1 MKKTLHYVLTA
12 LILLLMPIVTLSQIA
27 PDLGVASTFV
37 LFTSSG
43 AVTNVGISQI
53 TGNVGS
59 NSGPVTG
66 FGNVNGQMH
75 SGDGV
80 TGQAA
85 FDLNIAYNN
94 IASQA
99 ATVFPGIALG
109 GGQVLTP
116 AVFGV
121 PAPSVLSGI
130 LTLDGLGDPDA
141 CFIFQMNGAFSAD
154 PGASIAL
161 INGTKACNVFW
172 KVEGAV
178 TLATGV
184 DFKGNLIVNGAI
196 TLTSGDDLEGRA
208 LSMVG
213 AIGVTSVTASTPIGC
228 GSPTLM
234 GPLAPPLGSTEC
246 FALFTSIGAMT
257 NTGITHIDGD
267 IGTNNG
273 PLTGFDPLLVN
284 GTIHTPPDG
293 ATAQAAL
300 DIIPLYTA
308 LNVLPCDIELLYP
321 AQFGNSQV
329 LTPHVYCMNTAAHLT
344 DTIFLDAQGSPD
356 AVFVIQINGA
366 LTTSTY
372 SNVVLRG
379 GTQSKNVYWKVEGAA
394 DISAYSIFR
403 GTLVTNNGAITM
415 AYGDTLD
422 GRALSTN
429 GAVTIH
435 DGNISLPDIAGI
447 PIITPDGPL
456 TFCEGDSVVLTAS
469 SGSSYLWSTGQT
481 TQSITVFNSGDF
493 TVTTTGSC
501 GGGGTSAVTTVT
513 VYPLPIAIITPNGP
527 INLCQGE
534 SVMLTSSPAE
544 SYLWSNG
551 AITQSITVN
560 TSGDYSVTVTD
571 INGCS
576 ATSPITVVTVN
587 PLPIATI
594 TPDGPTEFCEGES
607 VLLTASPGDSYL
619 WSNGQITQ
627 SILVTNAGNYTVTVT
642 NTFNCSATSAIT
654 VVTVY
659 PLPIAIITPSGPTS
673 FCQGESVILTSSPA
687 LSYLWS
693 NGAIT
698 QSITVTM
705 SGNYSVTVSD
715 INGCS
720 ATSPIT
726 IVTVNPLPIAT
737 ITPDGPTEFCEGES
751 VTLTSSPGDSYLW
764 SNGQTTQSILV
775 TNSGNYSVTVTSSF
789 NCSATSAITEVIVNP
804 LPIAIITPSGPTTF
818 CQGESV
824 ILTSSPAVTYL
835 WSNGAITQSII
846 VSMSGNYSVTVTDI
860 NGCSATS
867 PITIV
872 TVNPLPIV
880 TITPD
885 GPTEFCQGE
894 SVLLTSSPGETY
906 LWSNGQTTQSIL
918 VTNAGSYSVTMTDIN
933 GCSGTS
939 PITIVTVYP
948 LPIAIITPL
957 GPTEFCEGGSVTL
970 LSSPAILYAWSNGGN
985 TQAISVQTSGVYTVT
1000 VTDIN
1005 GCSATSEPITIT
1017 VYPSPIAT
1025 ITPNGPTDFCQGESV
1040 MLTSS
1045 PGESYLWSTGQTT
1058 QSIMVNT
1065 SGVYT
1070 VTVTNSFGCS
1080 ETSQP
1085 TVVTVHPLP
1094 IVVVTPNGP
1103 TSFCQGESVVLTS
1116 SMATTYLWSNGQI
1129 TQSITVSTSGNYF
1142 VTVTDEF
1149 GCSATSDPI
1158 TVTVYALPLA
1168 EITASGPLTFCEGG
1182 SVTLTS
1188 SPASI
1193 YLWSNG
1199 QTTQSILVE
1208 NSGDYFVTVTDIHG
1222 CSATSAITVVNVL
1235 PVPEAIITPN
1245 GPLAFCEGG
1254 SVLLTASEGTSYLWS
1269 TGATTQSILVTN
1281 SGDYFVTVSN
1291 GFNCSATSLITTVTV
1306 YPLPDAI
1313 ITANGPLEFCE
1324 GSSVTL
1330 TSSPAVTYLWSNG
1343 QTTQSILVENSGDYF
1358 VTVTDMNGCSATS
1371 AITTVNVLPVPDA
1384 IITPNG
1390 PLTFCDGE
1398 SVTLTSSPGL
1408 LYLWSTGETTQSI
1421 VVTTSGVYFVT
1432 VSNGDN
1438 CSATSASVTVV
1449 VNPLPLANIS
1459 PEGPVTICQGSS
1471 VTLTS
1476 SSGESYVWSTGETT
1490 QSIVVET
1497 SGDYFVTVTNIYNCS
1512 ATSQPTTIMVDP
1524 LPIAGFTSSETG
1536 SLTYSFVN
1544 TSVNATS
1551 FVWDFGDG
1559 QTSTSVDP
1567 TNIYAAAGTYTVTLT
1582 ATNGCG
1588 SDTATAVITLT
1599 PILEFEF
1606 FNGYSPNGDGYNDY
1620 WKIPMLSYY
1629 TDNEVLI
1636 INRWGNEV
1644 WKGVNYNNESVKWE
1658 GKNMDGDEM
1667 PDGTYYYIINYN
1679 NIVKTG
1685 WVFIKR

>member
-1 MKKTLHYVLTA
+1 MKKTLHYALTA

-43 AVTNVGISQI
+43 AVTNVGMSQI

-59 NSGPVTG
+59 NSGPVSG

-99 ATVFPGIALG
+99 ATMFPGIALG

-121 PAPSVLSGI
+121 PAVSVLSGI

-154 PGASIAL
+154 PGASIEL
-161 INGTKACNVFW
+161 INGTQACNVFW

-178 TLATGV
+178 TFATGV
-184 DFKGNLIVNGAI
+184 EFKGNLIVNGAI
-196 TLTSGDDLEGRA
+196 TLSSGDDLEGRA

-213 AIGVTSVTASTPIGC
+213 AVGVTTVTASTPIGC

-234 GPLAPPLGSTEC
+234 GPLAPPLGITEC

-300 DIIPLYTA
+300 DIIDLYTA
-308 LNVLPCDIELLYP
+308 LNILTCDIELLYP

-329 LTPHVYCMNTAAHLT
+329 LTPHVYCMSSAAHLT

-372 SNVVLRG
+372 SNVVLLG
-379 GTQSKNVYWKVEGAA
+379 GAQASNVYWKVEGSA
-394 DISAYSIFR
+394 DISGYSIFR

-429 GAVTIH
+429 GAITIH
-435 DGNISLPDIAGI
+435 DGNITIPGIVGI

-456 TFCEGDSVVLTAS
+456 TFCEGDSVILTAS
-469 SGSSYLWSTGQT
+469 SASSYLWSNGET
-481 TQSITVFNSGDF
+481 TQSITVTNSGDYS
-493 TVTTTGSC
+493 VTTVGSC
-501 GGGGTSAVTTVT
+501 GGGGTSAVTTVA
-513 VYPLPIAIITPNGP
+513 VYPLPIAIITPNGI

-534 SVMLTSSPAE
+534 SVLLTSSPAE

-551 AITQSITVN
+551 AITQSINVN

-587 PLPIATI
+587 PLPIAVI
-594 TPDGPTEFCEGES
+594 TPDGPTSFCQGDS
-607 VLLTASPGDSYL
+607 VILTSSPGDSYL
-619 WSNGQITQ
+619 WSNGQTTQ
-627 SILVTNAGNYTVTVT
+627 SIVVTNSGNYSVTVT
-642 NTFNCSATSAIT
+642 NSFNCSATSAIT

-659 PLPIAIITPSGPTS
+659 PLPIATITPNGPVNL
-673 FCQGESVILTSSPA
+673 CQGESVVLTSSSA
-687 LSYLWS
+687 VSYLWS

-698 QSITVTM
+698 QSITV
-705 SGNYSVTVSD
+705 
-715 INGCS
+715 
-720 ATSPIT
+720 
-726 IVTVNPLPIAT
+726 
-737 ITPDGPTEFCEGES
+737 
-751 VTLTSSPGDSYLW
+751 
-764 SNGQTTQSILV
+764 SI
-775 TNSGNYSVTVTSSF
+775 
-789 NCSATSAITEVIVNP
+789 
-804 LPIAIITPSGPTTF
+804 
-818 CQGESV
+818 
-824 ILTSSPAVTYL
+824 
-835 WSNGAITQSII
+835 
-846 VSMSGNYSVTVTDI
+846 SGNYSVTVTDI

-867 PITIV
+867 PITVV

-880 TITPD
+880 TITAD
-885 GPTEFCQGE
+885 GPLAFCDGE
-894 SVLLTSSPGETY
+894 SVTLTSSPGESY
-906 LWSNGQTTQSIL
+906 LWSTGAITQSIL
-918 VTNAGSYSVTMTDIN
+918 VTMAGSYSVTMTDIN

-939 PITIVTVYP
+939 PITIVIVYP
-948 LPIAIITPL
+948 LPIAIITPT

-970 LSSPAILYAWSNGGN
+970 VSSPAILYAWSNGGT
-985 TQAISVQTSGVYTVT
+985 TQAISVQTSGDYTVT
-1000 VTDIN
+1000 VTDLN

-1025 ITPNGPTDFCQGESV
+1025 ITPNGPTDFCEGESV

-1045 PGESYLWSTGQTT
+1045 PGVSYLWSTGQTT

-1065 SGVYT
+1065 SGAYT

-1080 ETSQP
+1080 NTSQP

-1129 TQSITVSTSGNYF
+1129 TQSITVTTSGNYF

-1149 GCSATSDPI
+1149 GCSASSDP
-1158 TVTVYALPLA
+1158 VSVLVYPLPLA
-1168 EITASGPLTFCEGG
+1168 EITANGPLTFCEGG

-1188 SPASI
+1188 SPAFT
-1193 YLWSNG
+1193 YMWSNG
-1199 QTTQSILVE
+1199 ETTQSIVVM
-1208 NSGDYFVTVTDIHG
+1208 NSGDFTVTVTDIHG
-1222 CSATSAITVVNVL
+1222 CSATSDITAVTVL
-1235 PVPEAIITPN
+1235 PVPIAIITPN

-1254 SVLLTASEGTSYLWS
+1254 SVLLTASQGTSYLWS
-1269 TGATTQSILVTN
+1269 TGETTQSILVTN

-1291 GFNCSATSLITTVTV
+1291 GFDCSATSLITTVTV

-1313 ITANGPLEFCE
+1313 ITADGPLAFCE
-1324 GSSVTL
+1324 GESVTL
-1330 TSSPAVTYLWSNG
+1330 TSSPALTYLWSNG
-1343 QTTQSILVENSGDYF
+1343 QTTQSIIVGTSGDYF
-1358 VTVTDMNGCSATS
+1358 VTVTDIHGCSATS
-1371 AITTVNVLPVPDA
+1371 AITTVTVLPVPDA

-1390 PLTFCDGE
+1390 PLTFCQGG

-1408 LYLWSTGETTQSI
+1408 TYLWSTGETTQSI
-1421 VVTTSGVYFVT
+1421 VVTSSGSYFVT
-1432 VSNGDN
+1432 VSNGNN
-1438 CSATSASVTVV
+1438 CSATSLMTIVTVYTLPDAIITADG
-1449 VNPLPLANIS
+1449 PL
-1459 PEGPVTICQGSS
+1459 TICEGES
-1471 VTLTS
+1471 VILS
-1476 SSGESYVWSTGETT
+1476 SSPALTYLWSNGQTT
-1490 QSIVVET
+1490 QSILVET
-1497 SGDYFVTVTNIYNCS
+1497 SGDYFVTVTDIHGCM
-1512 ATSQPTTIMVDP
+1512 ATSPITVVTVEP
-1524 LPIAGFTSSETG
+1524 LPVAGFTWSETG
-1536 SLTYSFVN
+1536 TFTYSFVN
-1544 TSVNATS
+1544 TSVHATS
-1551 FVWDFGDG
+1551 YAWDFGDG
-1559 QTSTSVDP
+1559 QTSTAVNP
-1567 TNIYAAAGTYTVTLT
+1567 TNGYANAGTYTVTLT

-1588 SDTATAVITLT
+1588 WDTATAVITLNEN
-1599 PILEFEF
+1599 LEFEF

-1620 WKIPMLSYY
+1620 WKIPALSYY
-1629 TDNEVLI
+1629 TNNEVLI

-1644 WKGVNYNNESVKWE
+1644 WKGVNYDNETVKWE
-1658 GKNMDGDEM
+1658 GKNMNGEDM

>member
-1 MKKTLHYVLTA
+1 MKKTLHNVLTA
-12 LILLLMPIVTLSQIA
+12 LMLLLMPIVTLSQIA

-43 AVTNVGISQI
+43 AVTNVGMSQI

-75 SGDGV
+75 SGDAV
-80 TGQAA
+80 TGDAA

-99 ATVFPGIALG
+99 ATIFPGIALG

-161 INGTKACNVFW
+161 INGTQACNVFW

-213 AIGVTSVTASTPIGC
+213 AVGVTSVKASTPIGC
-228 GSPTLM
+228 GSPILM
-234 GPLAPPLGSTEC
+234 GPLAPPLGITEC

-300 DIIPLYTA
+300 DIIVLYTA
-308 LNVLPCDIELLYP
+308 LNILTCDIELLYP

-329 LTPHVYCMNTAAHLT
+329 LTPHVYCMSSAAHLT

-372 SNVVLRG
+372 SNVVLLG
-379 GTQSKNVYWKVEGAA
+379 GTQASNVYWKVEGSA
-394 DISAYSIFR
+394 DISGYSIFR
-403 GTLVTNNGAITM
+403 GTLLTNNGAITM

-429 GAVTIH
+429 GAITIA
-435 DGNISLPDIAGI
+435 DGNITIPNVTGI
-447 PIITPDGPL
+447 PIITPSGPL
-456 TFCEGDSVVLTAS
+456 TFCEGDSVILTAS
-469 SGSSYLWSTGQT
+469 SASTYLWSNGAT
-481 TQSITVFNSGDF
+481 TQSITVTNSGNF

-501 GGGGTSAVTTVT
+501 GGGGTSAVTTVS
-513 VYPLPIAIITPNGP
+513 VYPLPNAIITPNGI

-534 SVMLTSSPAE
+534 SVLLTSSPAE

-551 AITQSITVN
+551 AITQSINVN

-587 PLPIATI
+587 PMPIATI
-594 TPDGPTEFCEGES
+594 TPDGPTEFCQGDS
-607 VLLTASPGDSYL
+607 VILTSSLGDSYL
-619 WSNGQITQ
+619 WSNGQTTQ
-627 SILVTNAGNYTVTVT
+627 SIVVTNSGNYSVTVT
-642 NTFNCSATSAIT
+642 NSFNCSATSAIT

-659 PLPIAIITPSGPTS
+659 PLPIATITTDGPTS
-673 FCQGESVILTSSPA
+673 FCQGGSVILTSSPA
-687 LSYLWS
+687 VSYLWS

-698 QSITVTM
+698 QSITVSI
-705 SGNYSVTVSD
+705 SGNYSVTVTD
-715 INGCS
+715 LNGCS

-726 IVTVNPLPIAT
+726 VVTVYPLPIVS
-737 ITPDGPTEFCEGES
+737 ITASGPLEFCEGES
-751 VTLTSSPGDSYLW
+751 VMLTSSPG
-764 SNGQTTQSILV
+764 
-775 TNSGNYSVTVTSSF
+775 
-789 NCSATSAITEVIVNP
+789 
-804 LPIAIITPSGPTTF
+804 
-818 CQGESV
+818 ES
-824 ILTSSPAVTYL
+824 YL
-835 WSNGAITQSII
+835 WSNGAITQSIL
-846 VSMSGNYSVTVTDI
+846 VTMSGNYTVTTTDINGCSGTSPITIVTVYPLPIVSITAGGPLEFCEGASVMLTSSPGESYLWSNGAITQSILVTMSGNYTVTTTDI

-872 TVNPLPIV
+872 TVYPLPIV

-885 GPTEFCQGE
+885 GPTDFCDGE
-894 SVLLTSSPGETY
+894 SVMLTSSPGESY

-918 VTNAGSYSVTMTDIN
+918 VTMSGSYSVTMTDIN

-939 PITIVTVYP
+939 PNTIVTVYP

-970 LSSPAILYAWSNGGN
+970 LSSPAIFYSWSNGGN
-985 TQAISVQTSGVYTVT
+985 TQAISVHNSGDYTVT
-1000 VTDIN
+1000 VTDLN

-1025 ITPNGPTDFCQGESV
+1025 ITPNGPTDFCEGESV

-1045 PGESYLWSTGQTT
+1045 PGISYLWSNGQTT
-1058 QSIMVNT
+1058 QSIMVYT
-1065 SGVYT
+1065 SGNYT

-1080 ETSQP
+1080 KTSLV

-1094 IVVVTPNGP
+1094 VVVITPNGP

-1116 SMATTYLWSNGQI
+1116 SFAMTYLWSNGQI
-1129 TQSITVSTSGNYF
+1129 TQSITVTISGNYY

-1149 GCSATSDPI
+1149 GCSATSDPVN
-1158 TVTVYALPLA
+1158 VTVYPLPLA
-1168 EITASGPLTFCEGG
+1168 EITANGPLTFCEGG

-1188 SPASI
+1188 SPALT

-1208 NSGDYFVTVTDIHG
+1208 TSGDYFVTVTDIHG
-1222 CSATSAITVVNVL
+1222 CSATSDITTVTVY
-1235 PVPEAIITPN
+1235 PVPDAIITPN

-1269 TGATTQSILVTN
+1269 TGETTQSILVTT

-1291 GFNCSATSLITTVTV
+1291 GFDCSATSLITTVTV

-1313 ITANGPLEFCE
+1313 ITADGPLTFCE

-1330 TSSPAVTYLWSNG
+1330 TSSPALTYLWSNG
-1343 QTTQSILVENSGDYF
+1343 QTTQSILVETSGNYF
-1358 VTVTDMNGCSATS
+1358 VTVTDIHGCSATS
-1371 AITTVNVLPVPDA
+1371 AITTVTVLPVPDA

-1408 LYLWSTGETTQSI
+1408 QYLWSTGATTQSI

-1449 VNPLPLANIS
+1449 VNPLPLATIS
-1459 PEGPVTICQGSS
+1459 PEGPVTICQGNS

-1476 SSGESYVWSTGETT
+1476 SPDESYVWSTGETT

-1497 SGDYFVTVTNIYNCS
+1497 SGQYFVTVTNVYNCS
-1512 ATSQPTTIMVDP
+1512 ATSLPTTIMVDP
-1524 LPIAGFTSSETG
+1524 LPVAGFTLSEAG

-1544 TSVNATS
+1544 TSVYATS
-1551 FVWDFGDG
+1551 YVWDFGDG

-1567 TNIYAAAGTYTVTLT
+1567 THVYAAGGTYTVILT

-1599 PILEFEF
+1599 QVLEFEF
-1606 FNGYSPNGDGYNDY
+1606 FNGFSPNGDGYNDY
-1620 WKIPMLSYY
+1620 WKIPALSYY
-1629 TDNEVLI
+1629 TNNEVLI
-1636 INRWGNEV
+1636 INRWGNEI
-1644 WKGVNYNNESVKWE
+1644 WKGVNYNNQSVKWE
-1658 GKNMDGDEM
+1658 GKNMNGEDM

-1679 NIVKTG
+1679 NTVKTG

>member
-1 MKKTLHYVLTA
+1 MKKTLHNVLTA
-12 LILLLMPIVTLSQIA
+12 LMLLLMPIVTLSQIA

-43 AVTNVGISQI
+43 AVTNVGMSQI

-75 SGDGV
+75 SGDAV
-80 TGQAA
+80 TGDAA

-99 ATVFPGIALG
+99 ATIFPGIALG

-161 INGTKACNVFW
+161 INGTQACNVFW

-213 AIGVTSVTASTPIGC
+213 AVGVTSVKASTPIGC

-234 GPLAPPLGSTEC
+234 GPLAPPLGTTEC

-284 GTIHTPPDG
+284 GAIHSPPNG

-300 DIIPLYTA
+300 DIIDLYTA
-308 LNVLPCDIELLYP
+308 LNILTCDIELLYP
-321 AQFGNSQV
+321 AQFGHSQV
-329 LTPHVYCMNTAAHLT
+329 LTPHVYCMSSAAHLT

-379 GTQSKNVYWKVEGAA
+379 GTQSKNVYWKVEGLA
-394 DISAYSIFR
+394 DISGYSIFR
-403 GTLVTNNGAITM
+403 GTLVTNNGAISM

-429 GAVTIH
+429 GAITIA
-435 DGNISLPDIAGI
+435 DGNITIPNVTGI
-447 PIITPDGPL
+447 PIITPSGPL
-456 TFCEGDSVVLTAS
+456 TFCEGDSVILTAS
-469 SGSSYLWSTGQT
+469 SASTYLWSNGAT
-481 TQSITVFNSGDF
+481 TQSITVTNSGNF

-501 GGGGTSAVTTVT
+501 GGGGTSAVTTVS
-513 VYPLPIAIITPNGP
+513 VYPLPNAIITPNGI

-534 SVMLTSSPAE
+534 SVLLTSSPAE

-551 AITQSITVN
+551 AITQSINVN

-587 PLPIATI
+587 PLPIVSIIAG
-594 TPDGPTEFCEGES
+594 GPLEFCEGES
-607 VLLTASPGDSYL
+607 VM
-619 WSNGQITQ
+619 
-627 SILVTNAGNYTVTVT
+627 
-642 NTFNCSATSAIT
+642 
-654 VVTVY
+654 
-659 PLPIAIITPSGPTS
+659 
-673 FCQGESVILTSSPA
+673 LTSSPGE
-687 LSYLWS
+687 SYLWS

-698 QSITVTM
+698 QSILVTMAGNYTVT
-705 SGNYSVTVSD
+705 TTD

-720 ATSPIT
+720 GTSPIT
-726 IVTVNPLPIAT
+726 IVTVYPLPIVTITPNGPTDFCEGESVMLTSSPGISYLWSNGAITQSILVTMSGNYTVTTTDINGCSGTSPITIVTVYPLPIVT
-737 ITPDGPTEFCEGES
+737 ITPDGPTDFCDGES
-751 VTLTSSPGDSYLW
+751 VMLTSSPGESYLW

-775 TNSGNYSVTVTSSF
+775 T
-789 NCSATSAITEVIVNP
+789 
-804 LPIAIITPSGPTTF
+804 
-818 CQGESV
+818 
-824 ILTSSPAVTYL
+824 
-835 WSNGAITQSII
+835 
-846 VSMSGNYSVTVTDI
+846 MS
-860 NGCSATS
+860 
-867 PITIV
+867 
-872 TVNPLPIV
+872 
-880 TITPD
+880 
-885 GPTEFCQGE
+885 
-894 SVLLTSSPGETY
+894 
-906 LWSNGQTTQSIL
+906 
-918 VTNAGSYSVTMTDIN
+918 GSYSVTMTDIN

-939 PITIVTVYP
+939 PNTIVTVYP

-970 LSSPAILYAWSNGGN
+970 LSSPAIFYSWSNGGN
-985 TQAISVQTSGVYTVT
+985 TQAISVQNSGDYTVT
-1000 VTDIN
+1000 VTDLN

-1025 ITPNGPTDFCQGESV
+1025 ITPNGPTDFCEGESV

-1045 PGESYLWSTGQTT
+1045 PGISYLWSNGQTT
-1058 QSIMVNT
+1058 QSIMVYT
-1065 SGVYT
+1065 SGNYT

-1080 ETSQP
+1080 KTSLV

-1094 IVVVTPNGP
+1094 VVVITPNGP

-1116 SMATTYLWSNGQI
+1116 SFAMTYLWSNGQI
-1129 TQSITVSTSGNYF
+1129 TQSITVTISGNYY

-1149 GCSATSDPI
+1149 GCSATSDPVN
-1158 TVTVYALPLA
+1158 VTVYPLPLA
-1168 EITASGPLTFCEGG
+1168 EITANGPLTFCEGG

-1188 SPASI
+1188 SPALT

-1208 NSGDYFVTVTDIHG
+1208 TSGDYFVTVTDIHG
-1222 CSATSAITVVNVL
+1222 CSATSDITTVTVY
-1235 PVPEAIITPN
+1235 PVPDAIITPN
-1245 GPLAFCEGG
+1245 GPLSFCEGG

-1269 TGATTQSILVTN
+1269 TGETTQSILVTT

-1291 GFNCSATSLITTVTV
+1291 GFNCSATSMITTVTV
-1306 YPLPDAI
+1306 YPLPNAI
-1313 ITANGPLEFCE
+1313 ITANGPLTFCE

-1330 TSSPAVTYLWSNG
+1330 SSSPAFTYLWSNG
-1343 QTTQSILVENSGDYF
+1343 QTTQSILVETSGNYF
-1358 VTVTDMNGCSATS
+1358 VTVTDIHGCSATS
-1371 AITTVNVLPVPDA
+1371 AITTVTVLPVPDA

-1408 LYLWSTGETTQSI
+1408 QYLWSTGATTQSI

-1449 VNPLPLANIS
+1449 VNPLPLATIS
-1459 PEGPVTICQGSS
+1459 PEGPVTICQGNS

-1476 SSGESYVWSTGETT
+1476 SPGESYLWSTGETT

-1497 SGDYFVTVTNIYNCS
+1497 SGQYFVTVTNMYNCS
-1512 ATSQPTTIMVDP
+1512 ATSLPTTIMVDP
-1524 LPIAGFTSSETG
+1524 LPVAGFTWSETG
-1536 SLTYSFVN
+1536 TFTYSFVN
-1544 TSVNATS
+1544 TSVHAS
-1551 FVWDFGDG
+1551 SYAWDFGDG
-1559 QTSTSVDP
+1559 QTSTAVNP
-1567 TNIYAAAGTYTVTLT
+1567 TNGYANAGTYTVILT

-1599 PILEFEF
+1599 QVLEFEF
-1606 FNGYSPNGDGYNDY
+1606 FNGFSPNGDGYNDY
-1620 WKIPMLSYY
+1620 WKIPALSYY
-1629 TDNEVLI
+1629 TNNEVLI
-1636 INRWGNEV
+1636 INRWGNEI
-1644 WKGVNYNNESVKWE
+1644 WKGVNYNNQSVKWE
-1658 GKNMDGDEM
+1658 GKNMNGEDM

-1679 NIVKTG
+1679 NTVKTG

>member
-1 MKKTLHYVLTA
+1 M
-12 LILLLMPIVTLSQIA
+12 LLLMPIVTLSQIA

-43 AVTNVGISQI
+43 AVTNVGMSQI

-75 SGDGV
+75 SGDAV
-80 TGQAA
+80 TGDAA

-99 ATVFPGIALG
+99 ATIFPGIALG

-161 INGTKACNVFW
+161 INGTQACNVFW

-213 AIGVTSVTASTPIGC
+213 AVGVTSVKASTPIGC

-234 GPLAPPLGSTEC
+234 GPLAPPLGTTEC

-284 GTIHTPPDG
+284 GAIHSPPNG

-300 DIIPLYTA
+300 DIIDLYTA
-308 LNVLPCDIELLYP
+308 LNILTCDIELLYP
-321 AQFGNSQV
+321 AQFGHSQV
-329 LTPHVYCMNTAAHLT
+329 LTPHVYCMSSAAHLT

-379 GTQSKNVYWKVEGAA
+379 GTQSKNVYWKVEGLA
-394 DISAYSIFR
+394 DISGYSIFR
-403 GTLVTNNGAITM
+403 GTLVTNNGAISM

-429 GAVTIH
+429 GAITIA
-435 DGNISLPDIAGI
+435 DGNITIPNVTGI
-447 PIITPDGPL
+447 PIITPSGPL
-456 TFCEGDSVVLTAS
+456 TFCEGDSVILTAS
-469 SGSSYLWSTGQT
+469 SASTYLWSNGAT
-481 TQSITVFNSGDF
+481 TQSITVTNSGNF

-501 GGGGTSAVTTVT
+501 GGGGTSAVTTVS
-513 VYPLPIAIITPNGP
+513 VYPLPNAIITPNGI

-534 SVMLTSSPAE
+534 SVLLTSSPAE

-551 AITQSITVN
+551 AITQSINVN

-587 PLPIATI
+587 PLPIVSIIAG
-594 TPDGPTEFCEGES
+594 GPLEFCEGES
-607 VLLTASPGDSYL
+607 VM
-619 WSNGQITQ
+619 
-627 SILVTNAGNYTVTVT
+627 
-642 NTFNCSATSAIT
+642 
-654 VVTVY
+654 
-659 PLPIAIITPSGPTS
+659 
-673 FCQGESVILTSSPA
+673 LTSSPG

-698 QSITVTM
+698 QSILVTM
-705 SGNYSVTVSD
+705 SGNYTVTTTD

-720 ATSPIT
+720 GTSPIT
-726 IVTVNPLPIAT
+726 IVTVYPLPIVT
-737 ITPDGPTEFCEGES
+737 ITPDGPTDFCDGES
-751 VTLTSSPGDSYLW
+751 VMLTSSPGESYLW

-775 TNSGNYSVTVTSSF
+775 T
-789 NCSATSAITEVIVNP
+789 
-804 LPIAIITPSGPTTF
+804 
-818 CQGESV
+818 
-824 ILTSSPAVTYL
+824 
-835 WSNGAITQSII
+835 
-846 VSMSGNYSVTVTDI
+846 MS
-860 NGCSATS
+860 
-867 PITIV
+867 
-872 TVNPLPIV
+872 
-880 TITPD
+880 
-885 GPTEFCQGE
+885 
-894 SVLLTSSPGETY
+894 
-906 LWSNGQTTQSIL
+906 
-918 VTNAGSYSVTMTDIN
+918 GSYSVTMTDIN

-939 PITIVTVYP
+939 PNTIVTVYP

-970 LSSPAILYAWSNGGN
+970 LSSPAIFYSWSNGGN
-985 TQAISVQTSGVYTVT
+985 TQAISVQNSGDYTVT
-1000 VTDIN
+1000 VTDLN

-1025 ITPNGPTDFCQGESV
+1025 ITPNGPTDFCEGESV

-1045 PGESYLWSTGQTT
+1045 PGISYLWSNGQTT
-1058 QSIMVNT
+1058 QSIMVYT
-1065 SGVYT
+1065 SGNYT

-1080 ETSQP
+1080 KTSLV

-1094 IVVVTPNGP
+1094 VVVITPNGP

-1116 SMATTYLWSNGQI
+1116 SFAMTYLWSNGQI
-1129 TQSITVSTSGNYF
+1129 TQSITVTISGNYY

-1149 GCSATSDPI
+1149 GCSATSDPVN
-1158 TVTVYALPLA
+1158 VTVYPLPLA
-1168 EITASGPLTFCEGG
+1168 EITANGPLTFCEGG

-1188 SPASI
+1188 SPALT

-1208 NSGDYFVTVTDIHG
+1208 TSGDYFVTVTDIHG
-1222 CSATSAITVVNVL
+1222 CSATSDITTVTVY
-1235 PVPEAIITPN
+1235 PVPDAIITPN

-1269 TGATTQSILVTN
+1269 TGETTQSILVTT

-1291 GFNCSATSLITTVTV
+1291 GFNCSATSMITTVTV
-1306 YPLPDAI
+1306 YPLPNAI
-1313 ITANGPLEFCE
+1313 ITANGPLTFCE

-1330 TSSPAVTYLWSNG
+1330 SSSPAFTYLWSNG
-1343 QTTQSILVENSGDYF
+1343 QTTQSILVETSGNYF
-1358 VTVTDMNGCSATS
+1358 VTVTDIHGCSATS
-1371 AITTVNVLPVPDA
+1371 AITTVTVLPVPDA

-1408 LYLWSTGETTQSI
+1408 QYLWSTGATTQSI

-1449 VNPLPLANIS
+1449 VNPLPLATIS
-1459 PEGPVTICQGSS
+1459 PEGPVTICQGNS

-1476 SSGESYVWSTGETT
+1476 SPGEIYLWSTGETT

-1497 SGDYFVTVTNIYNCS
+1497 SGQYFVTVTNMYNCS
-1512 ATSQPTTIMVDP
+1512 ATSLPTTIMVDP
-1524 LPIAGFTSSETG
+1524 LPVAGFTWSETG
-1536 SLTYSFVN
+1536 TFTYSFVN
-1544 TSVNATS
+1544 TSVHAS
-1551 FVWDFGDG
+1551 SYAWDFGDG
-1559 QTSTSVDP
+1559 QTSTAVNP
-1567 TNIYAAAGTYTVTLT
+1567 TNGYANAGTYTVILT

-1599 PILEFEF
+1599 QVLEFEF
-1606 FNGYSPNGDGYNDY
+1606 FNGFSPNGDGYNDY
-1620 WKIPMLSYY
+1620 WKIPALSYY
-1629 TDNEVLI
+1629 TNNEVLI
-1636 INRWGNEV
+1636 INRWGNEI
-1644 WKGVNYNNESVKWE
+1644 WKGVNYNNQSVKWE
-1658 GKNMDGDEM
+1658 GKNMNGEDM

-1679 NIVKTG
+1679 NTVKTG

>member
-1 MKKTLHYVLTA
+1 MKKTLHNVLTA
-12 LILLLMPIVTLSQIA
+12 LMLLLMPIVTLSQIA

-43 AVTNVGISQI
+43 AVTNVGMSQI

-75 SGDGV
+75 SGDAV
-80 TGQAA
+80 TGDAA

-99 ATVFPGIALG
+99 ATIFPGIALG

-161 INGTKACNVFW
+161 INGTQACNVFW

-213 AIGVTSVTASTPIGC
+213 AVGVTSVKASTPIGC

-234 GPLAPPLGSTEC
+234 GPLAPPLGTTEC

-284 GTIHTPPDG
+284 GAIHSPPNG

-300 DIIPLYTA
+300 DIIDLYTA
-308 LNVLPCDIELLYP
+308 LNILTCDIELLYP
-321 AQFGNSQV
+321 AQFGHSQV
-329 LTPHVYCMNTAAHLT
+329 LTPHVYCMSSAAHLT

-379 GTQSKNVYWKVEGAA
+379 GTQSKNVYWKVEGLA
-394 DISAYSIFR
+394 DISGYSIFR
-403 GTLVTNNGAITM
+403 GTLVTNNGAISM

-429 GAVTIH
+429 GAITIA
-435 DGNISLPDIAGI
+435 DGNITIPNVTGI
-447 PIITPDGPL
+447 PIITPSGPL
-456 TFCEGDSVVLTAS
+456 TFCEGDSVILTAS
-469 SGSSYLWSTGQT
+469 SASTYLWSNGAT
-481 TQSITVFNSGDF
+481 TQSITVTNSGNF

-501 GGGGTSAVTTVT
+501 GGGGTSAVTTVS
-513 VYPLPIAIITPNGP
+513 VYPLPNAIITPNGI

-534 SVMLTSSPAE
+534 SVLLTSSPAE

-551 AITQSITVN
+551 AITQSINVN

-587 PLPIATI
+587 PLPIVSIIAG
-594 TPDGPTEFCEGES
+594 GPLEFCEGES
-607 VLLTASPGDSYL
+607 VM
-619 WSNGQITQ
+619 
-627 SILVTNAGNYTVTVT
+627 
-642 NTFNCSATSAIT
+642 
-654 VVTVY
+654 
-659 PLPIAIITPSGPTS
+659 
-673 FCQGESVILTSSPA
+673 LTSSPGE
-687 LSYLWS
+687 SYLWS

-698 QSITVTM
+698 QSILVTMAGNYTVT
-705 SGNYSVTVSD
+705 TTD

-720 ATSPIT
+720 GTSPIT
-726 IVTVNPLPIAT
+726 IVTVYPLPIVTITPNGPTDFCEGESVMLTSSPGISYLWSNGAITQSILVTMSGNYTVTTTDINGCSGTSPITIVTVYPLPIVT
-737 ITPDGPTEFCEGES
+737 ITPDGPTDFCDGES
-751 VTLTSSPGDSYLW
+751 VMLTSSPGESYLW

-775 TNSGNYSVTVTSSF
+775 T
-789 NCSATSAITEVIVNP
+789 
-804 LPIAIITPSGPTTF
+804 
-818 CQGESV
+818 
-824 ILTSSPAVTYL
+824 
-835 WSNGAITQSII
+835 
-846 VSMSGNYSVTVTDI
+846 MS
-860 NGCSATS
+860 
-867 PITIV
+867 
-872 TVNPLPIV
+872 
-880 TITPD
+880 
-885 GPTEFCQGE
+885 
-894 SVLLTSSPGETY
+894 
-906 LWSNGQTTQSIL
+906 
-918 VTNAGSYSVTMTDIN
+918 GSYSVTMTDIN

-939 PITIVTVYP
+939 PNTIVTVYP

-970 LSSPAILYAWSNGGN
+970 LSSPAIFYSWSNGGN
-985 TQAISVQTSGVYTVT
+985 TQAISVQNSGDYTVT
-1000 VTDIN
+1000 VTDLN

-1025 ITPNGPTDFCQGESV
+1025 ITPNGPTDFCEGESV

-1045 PGESYLWSTGQTT
+1045 PGISYLWSNGQTT
-1058 QSIMVNT
+1058 QSIMVYT
-1065 SGVYT
+1065 SGNYT

-1080 ETSQP
+1080 KTSLV

-1094 IVVVTPNGP
+1094 VVVITPNGP

-1116 SMATTYLWSNGQI
+1116 SFAMTYLWSNGQI
-1129 TQSITVSTSGNYF
+1129 TQSITVTISGNYY

-1149 GCSATSDPI
+1149 GCSATSDPVN
-1158 TVTVYALPLA
+1158 VTVYPLPLA
-1168 EITASGPLTFCEGG
+1168 EITANGPLTFCEGG

-1188 SPASI
+1188 SPALT

-1208 NSGDYFVTVTDIHG
+1208 TSGDYFVTVTDIHG
-1222 CSATSAITVVNVL
+1222 CSATSDITTVTVY
-1235 PVPEAIITPN
+1235 PVPDAIITPN

-1269 TGATTQSILVTN
+1269 TGETTQSILVTT

-1291 GFNCSATSLITTVTV
+1291 GFNCSATSMITTVTV
-1306 YPLPDAI
+1306 YPLPNAI
-1313 ITANGPLEFCE
+1313 ITANGPLTFCE

-1330 TSSPAVTYLWSNG
+1330 SSSPAFTYLWSNG
-1343 QTTQSILVENSGDYF
+1343 QTTQSILVETSGNYF
-1358 VTVTDMNGCSATS
+1358 VTVTDIHGCSATS
-1371 AITTVNVLPVPDA
+1371 AITTVTVLPVPDA

-1408 LYLWSTGETTQSI
+1408 QYLWSTGATTQSI

-1449 VNPLPLANIS
+1449 VNPLPLATIS
-1459 PEGPVTICQGSS
+1459 PEGPVTICQGNS

-1476 SSGESYVWSTGETT
+1476 SPGESYLWSTGETT

-1497 SGDYFVTVTNIYNCS
+1497 SGQYFVTVTNMYNCS
-1512 ATSQPTTIMVDP
+1512 ATSLPTTIMVDP
-1524 LPIAGFTSSETG
+1524 LPVAGFTWSETG
-1536 SLTYSFVN
+1536 TFTYSFVN
-1544 TSVNATS
+1544 TSVHAS
-1551 FVWDFGDG
+1551 SYAWDFGDG
-1559 QTSTSVDP
+1559 QTSTAVNP
-1567 TNIYAAAGTYTVTLT
+1567 TNGYANAGTYTVILT

-1599 PILEFEF
+1599 QVLEFEF
-1606 FNGYSPNGDGYNDY
+1606 FNGFSPNGDGYNDY
-1620 WKIPMLSYY
+1620 WKIPALSYY
-1629 TDNEVLI
+1629 TNNEVLI
-1636 INRWGNEV
+1636 INRWGNEI
-1644 WKGVNYNNESVKWE
+1644 WKGVNYNNQSVKWE
-1658 GKNMDGDEM
+1658 GKNMNGEDM

-1679 NIVKTG
+1679 NTVKTG